1 MNVVYWFTFETRLK
15 NKTPPYFYIG
25 SKHNCAFE
33 NGVIIDLKYTSRREY
48 WSSCEQADFLEAIQ
62 LEKPTVKI
70 LDVCEDVLD
79 EEEWYHSHY
88 NIPKSP
94 LFFNKATARGAFGG
108 AGERA
113 PRYGMKN
120 SPATRRAI
128 SLALSDVPLTESHK
142 QAVSD
147 GLQSFCAT
155 ADTLTN
161 SRGNVVIKTWSD
173 GAKKRH
179 QNPNNVHP
187 RGMAGKQ
194 LPRFICEFCGFE
206 TSINYKSRHIKKC
219 VEANKFASTKV

>member
-48 WSSCEQADFLEAIQ
+48 WSSCEQPDFLEAIQ

-79 EEEWYHSHY
+79 EEEWYHAHY

-94 LFFNKATARGAFGG
+94 LFFNKATARGVFGG

-120 SPATRRAI
+120 SAHTNKCI
-128 SLALSDVPLTESHK
+128 SEAQKDVPKSMEHK
-142 QAVSD
+142 KSISE
-147 GLQSFCAT
+147 GLNRFYEK
-155 ADTLTN
+155 DDKIN
-161 SRGNVVIKTWSD
+161 NIRGNEVIKTLSD
-173 GAKKRH
+173 SAKRRYS
-179 QNPNNVHP
+179 NPDNIHP
-187 RGMAGKQ
+187 KGFKGKK
-194 LPRFICEFCGFE
+194 LPRAICDLCGYE
-206 TSINYKSRHIKKC
+206 TSINHLKRHRDKCALNKK
-219 VEANKFASTKV
+219 